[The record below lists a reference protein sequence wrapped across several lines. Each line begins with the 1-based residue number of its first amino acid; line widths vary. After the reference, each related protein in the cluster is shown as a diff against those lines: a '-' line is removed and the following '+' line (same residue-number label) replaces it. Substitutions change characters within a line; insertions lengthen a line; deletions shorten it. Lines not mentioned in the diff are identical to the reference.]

1 MIVTKQQ
8 LQQLIDEEFS
18 RAVQK
23 RLKLKEATAIQGDQ
37 PPELDERVRGGG
49 GALYEIEAYELLE
62 FAKAYAALGDAVS
75 EQLDT
80 ILDGN
85 ERDFPSMTNSNAIK
99 MIEDELGGMNEE
111 IDTAIEAYN
120 DWWESKGK
128 MGDEDEDE
136 EDDGTWAAAAR
147 ANDMKVR
154 R

>member
-23 RLKLKEATAIQGDQ
+23 RLKLREATAIQGDQ
-37 PPELDERVRGGG
+37 GGVPPALDERQRGG

-85 ERDFPSMTNSNAIK
+85 ERDFPSQTNSNAIK

-128 MGDEDEDE
+128 MGDDGEDE
-136 EDDGTWAAAAR
+136 EDDGSMAYAA
-147 ANDMKVR
+147 KVNR
-154 R
+154 IR

>member
-18 RAVQK
+18 RALERRKK
-23 RLKLKEATAIQGDQ
+23 RLT
-37 PPELDERVRGGG
+37 ERFHGGG
-49 GALYEIEAYELLE
+49 SGEMYEMDAVELIE
-62 FAKAYAALGDAVS
+62 FAKAYAALGDAVT

-85 ERDFPSMTNSNAIK
+85 ERDFPAQTNSNAIK
-99 MIEDELGGMNEE
+99 MIEDELGGINEE
-111 IDTAIEAYN
+111 IDTAIQAYN